1 MIMTEKDYD
10 QLFRQLSH
18 LQIEAPC
25 HNGACVGYQQCEYG
39 IDGCYG
45 SACAIDIVR
54 AEARH
59 RYNESL
65 KQGF

>member
-45 SACAIDIVR
+45 SVCAIDIVR
-54 AEARH
+54 VEAQD
-59 RYNESL
+59 RYCEL
-65 KQGF
+65 IKQGF